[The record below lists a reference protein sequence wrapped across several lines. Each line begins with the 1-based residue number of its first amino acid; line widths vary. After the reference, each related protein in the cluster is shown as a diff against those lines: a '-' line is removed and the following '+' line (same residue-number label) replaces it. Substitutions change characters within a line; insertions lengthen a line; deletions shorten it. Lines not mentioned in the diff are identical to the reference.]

1 MDSNALGNTEHS
13 RIAVCYLA
21 RGAEPGWE
29 DAIGRFMGS
38 FQRYAAGREFNLYVI
53 FKGFP
58 SAAERERAIQL
69 FAQVQ
74 HNTIFTGDE
83 SFDIGAY
90 AEAARQIVEMKVCFL
105 NTNAEILCEDWLLK
119 LVSNLDQPAVGLV
132 GATGSYESLRD
143 NDPRFP
149 KFPNMH
155 IRSNA
160 FMIDRDMFAAIT
172 GQFTFTDKL
181 DAFLFESGPNSMT
194 RQIQSRGLETLVVGR
209 NGQGY
214 PPGSWPRSDTFRQ
227 DGQANLLIGDNQTRH
242 FDALP
247 LAERRAL
254 ARWTWGRF
262 LPGNGG
268 WPQRYVS
275 RLREFFR

>member
-1 MDSNALGNTEHS
+1 MDSSPLGKNEHS

-29 DAIGRFMGS
+29 EAIGRFMGS
-38 FQRYAAGREFNLYVI
+38 FQGHAAGCEFNFYVI

-58 SAAERERAIQL
+58 SAAERERAIPL
-69 FAQVQ
+69 FDSVQ
-74 HNTIFTGDE
+74 HDAIFTDDD

-90 AEAARQIVEMKVCFL
+90 AEAATRITEQKVCFL
-105 NTNAEILCEDWLLK
+105 NTNTEILCGDWLLK
-119 LVSNLDQPAVGLV
+119 LASNLEQPGVGLV

-143 NDPRFP
+143 SDPRFP

-160 FMIDRDMFAAIT
+160 FMIDRDVFAAIA

-181 DAFLFESGPNSMT
+181 NAFLFESGPNSMT
-194 RQIQSRGLETLVVGR
+194 RQIRSRGLEALVVGR

-214 PPGSWPRSDTFRQ
+214 LPSLWPRSDTFRQ
-227 DGQANLLIGDNQTRH
+227 DGQTNLLIGDNQTRH

-247 LAERRAL
+247 LTEQRAL

-268 WPQRYVS
+268 WPLRYVS
-275 RLREFFR
+275 RLRELFQ

>member
-1 MDSNALGNTEHS
+1 MNSNPIGNTEHS

-29 DAIGRFMGS
+29 EAIGRFMGS
-38 FQRYAAGREFNLYVI
+38 FQRYAAGSEFNLYVI

-58 SAAERERAIQL
+58 SPAERERAVRL
-69 FAQVQ
+69 FASVQ
-74 HNTIFTGDE
+74 HNPIFTDDK

-90 AEAARQIVEMKVCFL
+90 AEAATHIAEQKVCFL
-105 NTNAEILCEDWLLK
+105 NTNTEILCGDWLLK
-119 LVSNLDQPAVGLV
+119 FVTNLERPGVGLV
-132 GATGSYESLRD
+132 GATGSYESLSD
-143 NDPRFP
+143 HDPRFP
-149 KFPNMH
+149 KFPNVH

-160 FMIDRDMFAAIT
+160 FMIDRNMFAAIA
-172 GQFTFTDKL
+172 GQFTFADKL

-194 RQIQSRGLETLVVGR
+194 RQIRSRGLEALVVGR

-247 LAERRAL
+247 WTEQRTLAQ
-254 ARWTWGRF
+254 WTWGRF

-268 WPQRYVS
+268 WPLRYVS
-275 RLREFFR
+275 RLRELFR

>member
-1 MDSNALGNTEHS
+1 MDSNALGKDERS

-29 DAIGRFMGS
+29 DAISRFIAS
-38 FQRYAAGREFNLYVI
+38 FQRYSAGCDFNLYVI

-58 SAAERERAIQL
+58 SASERARAVSL
-69 FAQVQ
+69 FVPLQ
-74 HNTIFTGDE
+74 HNAICTADE

-90 AEAARQIVEMKVCFL
+90 AEAARQIAEQKVCFL

-119 LVSNLDQPAVGLV
+119 LVSNLAQPGIGLV

-143 NDPRFP
+143 LDSRFP
-149 KFPNMH
+149 KFPNIH

-160 FMIDRDMFAAIT
+160 FMIDRDMFAAIASS
-172 GQFTFTDKL
+172 FTFTDKL

-194 RQIQSRGLETLVVGR
+194 RQVQSRGLETLIIGR

-214 PPGSWPRSDTFRQ
+214 SPGSWPRSDTFRQ
-227 DGQANLLIGDNQTRH
+227 DGQANLLVGDNQTRH
-242 FDALP
+242 FDALS
-247 LAERRAL
+247 LRDQRAL

-262 LPGNGG
+262 VSGHGG
-268 WPQRYVS
+268 WPLRYIS
-275 RLREFFR
+275 RLREWLR

>member
-1 MDSNALGNTEHS
+1 MDSSALGKNEHS
-13 RIAVCYLA
+13 RSAVCYLA

-29 DAIGRFMGS
+29 DAVGRFTGS
-38 FQRYAAGREFNLYVI
+38 FQRHAPGCDFKLYVI

-58 SAAERERAIQL
+58 SAAERERAVSI
-69 FAQVQ
+69 FASVQ
-74 HNTIFTGDE
+74 HDAIFTDDT

-90 AEAARQIVEMKVCFL
+90 AEAARRIAEWKVCFL
-105 NTNAEILCEDWLLK
+105 NTNTEILCENWLLK
-119 LVSNLDQPAVGLV
+119 LVSNLGQPGVGLV

-149 KFPNMH
+149 KFPNIH

-160 FMIDRDMFAAIT
+160 FMIDRDVFAAIAR
-172 GQFTFTDKL
+172 QFTFADKL

-194 RQIQSRGLETLVVGR
+194 RQIQSRGLEVLVVGR

-214 PPGSWPRSDTFRQ
+214 PPDSWPRSDTFRQ
-227 DGQANLLIGDNQTRH
+227 DGQTNLLIGDSQTRH
-242 FDALP
+242 FDALSLP
-247 LAERRAL
+247 EQQAL
-254 ARWTWGRF
+254 TRWTWGRF

-268 WPQRYVS
+268 WPQRYMS
-275 RLREFFR
+275 RVRELFR

>member
-21 RGAEPGWE
+21 RGVEPGWE

-38 FQRYAAGREFNLYVI
+38 FQRYAAGCEFNLYVI

-58 SAAERERAIQL
+58 SAAERERAVSL
-69 FAQVQ
+69 FAPVQ
-74 HNTIFTGDE
+74 HNTIFTEDE
-83 SFDIGAY
+83 NFDIGAY
-90 AEAARQIVEMKVCFL
+90 AEAARQIAEQKVCFL
-105 NTNAEILCEDWLLK
+105 NTNAEILCKDWLLK
-119 LVSNLDQPAVGLV
+119 LASNLEQPGVGLV

-143 NDPRFP
+143 DDPRFP

-155 IRSNA
+155 VRSNA
-160 FMIDRDMFAAIT
+160 FMIDRDLFAAIA

-194 RQIQSRGLETLVVGR
+194 RQIQTRGLEALVVGR

-214 PPGSWPRSDTFRQ
+214 PPASWARSDTFRQ
-227 DGQANLLIGDNQTRH
+227 DGQANLLIGDKQTRH
-242 FDALP
+242 FTALP
-247 LAERRAL
+247 LTERRAL
-254 ARWTWGRF
+254 AQWTWGRF

>member
-1 MDSNALGNTEHS
+1 MNSTAPGNGDHS
-13 RIAVCYLA
+13 RVAVCYLA

-29 DAIGRFMGS
+29 DAIGRFIAS
-38 FQRYAAGREFNLYVI
+38 FQRYGAGCNFNLYVI

-58 SAAERERAIQL
+58 SEAAREQAISL
-69 FAQVQ
+69 FASVQ
-74 HNTIFTGDE
+74 HKAIFTEDD

-90 AEAARQIVEMKVCFL
+90 AEAAPQIAEQKVCFL
-105 NTNAEILCEDWLLK
+105 NTNTEILCEDWLLK
-119 LVSNLDQPAVGLV
+119 LVSNLAQPGVGLV

-143 NDPRFP
+143 HDRRFP

-160 FMIDRDMFAAIT
+160 FMIDRDMFAT
-172 GQFTFTDKL
+172 MTRPFTFTDKL

-194 RQIQSRGLETLVVGR
+194 RQVQSRGLETLVVGR

-214 PPGSWPRSDTFRQ
+214 SPGSWPRSGTFRQ

-242 FDALP
+242 FDALS
-247 LAERRAL
+247 LVDQRAL

-262 LPGNGG
+262 LPGQGG
-268 WPQRYVS
+268 WPRRYIL
-275 RLREFFR
+275 RLRELFR

>member
-1 MDSNALGNTEHS
+1 MASNAFGKTQHS
-13 RIAVCYLA
+13 RVAVCYLA

-29 DAIGRFMGS
+29 EAIGRFMGS
-38 FQRYAAGREFNLYVI
+38 LQRHAAGCEFNLHVI

-58 SAAERERAIQL
+58 SAAEREGAMSL
-69 FAQVQ
+69 FASVQ
-74 HNTIFTGDE
+74 HNAIFTDDK

-90 AEAARQIVEMKVCFL
+90 AEAATQIAEQKVCFL
-105 NTNAEILCEDWLLK
+105 NTNSEILCGDWLVK
-119 LVSNLDQPAVGLV
+119 LVSHLDRPGVGLV

-143 NDPRFP
+143 SDPRFP

-160 FMIDRDMFAAIT
+160 FMIDRDVFATIA

-194 RQIQSRGLETLVVGR
+194 RQIRSRGLEVLVVGR

-214 PPGSWPRSDTFRQ
+214 PPRSWPRSDTFRQ
-227 DGQANLLIGDNQTRH
+227 GGQANLLIGDNQTRH
-242 FDALP
+242 FDTLP
-247 LAERRAL
+247 LAEQRAL
-254 ARWTWGRF
+254 GRWTWGRF
-262 LPGNGG
+262 LPGSGG
-268 WPQRYVS
+268 WPLRYVS
-275 RLREFFR
+275 RLRELFR